1 MIDICEFLDVS
12 DVKKPSG
19 QVIENCEDYNGAL
32 KILFL
37 CWSQTEFPYLKP
49 GLKIMYVRCRI
60 IALRCLRMS
69 QNQLLS
75 I

>member
-12 DVKKPSG
+12 DIKKPSG
-19 QVIENCEDYNGAL
+19 QVIEDCEDYNGAL
-32 KILFL
+32 KDFVLVLEPDRISL
-37 CWSQTEFPYLKP
+37 LKY
-49 GLKIMYVRCRI
+49 GLKIMYVQCRI